1 MPGSPLVGRHLP
13 LLVTEFLLRLTGFA
27 AYTVLIAAVYE
38 QSRTPAAIGY
48 LGVAIALPAL
58 AVALWIGRLVKRYSS
73 RSLLVTVTAVRVLTF
88 LVLAASWTTLPT
100 LIALAAVNSLGHQL
114 TMALKMTLDAGTI
127 TAEERGEYLGT
138 KGMVIST
145 TVVLG
150 PAVGGLA
157 FAALGASGSF
167 LALGTLLVAALV
179 VMLRITGAPAAP
191 REDEDDSVSGASS
204 WRHLRGHRPVF
215 HAVVLYCLVG
225 VILESEAPLVFPFLV
240 EQFGSAVNVGGYFLA
255 VSGLGGILGGWVA
268 RRRYADLSTQTVTWL
283 VLADGVLFALFT
295 WSPWLPVSAVAF
307 FGLGIMGA
315 VTLVIVEAAVQEH
328 IDSAHQPFVFS
339 VMQFSAG
346 AGGAALGVV
355 AAALAARVG
364 TQPVFFG
371 MAASEVVLALGL
383 ALIAATRPSPSPQE
397 AR

>member
-1 MPGSPLVGRHLP
+1 MPGSTPVGRYTP
-13 LLVTEFLLRLTGFA
+13 LLASEFLLRLTGFA

-58 AVALWIGRLVKRYSS
+58 AVALWIGRLVQRFSS
-73 RSLLVTVTAVRVLTF
+73 RTLLVAVTVVRILTF
-88 LVLAASWTTLPT
+88 AALAASWTNLPT
-100 LIALAAVNSLGHQL
+100 LIGLAAVNSLGHQL

-127 TAEERGEYLGT
+127 TARERGEYLGT

-145 TVVLG
+145 TIVLG

-167 LALGTLLVAALV
+167 LALAAILAAALMGLAAV
-179 VMLRITGAPAAP
+179 RGTRAAP
-191 REDEDDSVSGASS
+191 PDEEEPVSGARS
-204 WRHLRGHRPVF
+204 WQHLRGLPAVF

-240 EQFGSAVNVGGYFLA
+240 EQFGSAVNAGGYFLA
-255 VSGLGGILGGWVA
+255 ISGLGGVLGGWVA
-268 RRRYADLSTQTVTWL
+268 RKHYEKLSTRTVTWL
-283 VLADGVLFALFT
+283 VLADGALFALFT
-295 WSPWLPVSAVAF
+295 LSPWIVISAVAF

-315 VTLVIVEAAVQEH
+315 VTLVIVEAAVQEQV
-328 IDSAHQPFVFS
+328 AQRHQPFVFS

-346 AGGAALGVV
+346 AGGAAIGVL
-355 AAALAARVG
+355 AASLAARIG
-364 TQPVFFG
+364 TPPVFLG
-371 MAASEVVLALGL
+371 MAASEVVLALSMAVL
-383 ALIAATRPSPSPQE
+383 AASRRTPTRQE
-397 AR
+397 SR